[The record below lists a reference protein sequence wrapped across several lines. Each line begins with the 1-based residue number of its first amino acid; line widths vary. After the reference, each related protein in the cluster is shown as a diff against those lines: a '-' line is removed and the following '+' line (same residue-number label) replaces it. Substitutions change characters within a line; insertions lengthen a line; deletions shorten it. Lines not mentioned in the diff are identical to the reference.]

1 MASLARPLTPGRGAK
16 CVICNTDSSP
26 DLLVSCLGCGV
37 TVHID
42 EYYTHWEKG
51 EEIPAEW
58 YYPIGHPG
66 HRNVSAGIKL
76 YVKYLRPDFM

>member
-58 YYPIGHPG
+58 YCKLCEVKKCSLEG
-66 HRNVSAGIKL
+66 NVTTGEK
-76 YVKYLRPDFM
+76 